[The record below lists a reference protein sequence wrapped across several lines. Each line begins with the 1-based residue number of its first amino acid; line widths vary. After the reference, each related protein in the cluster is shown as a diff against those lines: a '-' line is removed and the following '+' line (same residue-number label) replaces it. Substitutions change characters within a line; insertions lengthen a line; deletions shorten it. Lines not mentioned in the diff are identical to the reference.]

1 MSVGKK
7 ISKTASKAVGKPAG
21 KPARKKAAKPAA
33 HAAGKQVTITLT
45 RSMHGQ
51 LKNIAASV
59 RGLGLR
65 RMHQSVMIADTP
77 ENRGMM
83 HVAGHLL
90 KVEQN

>member
-1 MSVGKK
+1 MTEHRK
-7 ISKTASKAVGKPAG
+7 ISKSAG
-21 KPARKKAAKPAA
+21 KTARKPAA
-33 HAAGKQVTITLT
+33 KRAKSAAHPAGKQVTITLT

>member
-1 MSVGKK
+1 MP
-7 ISKTASKAVGKPAG
+7 ASKKTSKPAS
-21 KPARKKAAKPAA
+21 KSAS
-33 HAAGKQVTITLT
+33 KQVTVTLT

>member
-1 MSVGKK
+1 MSTAKK
-7 ISKTASKAVGKPAG
+7 TSKPAG
-21 KPARKKAAKPAA
+21 KAAG
-33 HAAGKQVTITLT
+33 HAAGKQVTVTLT
-45 RSMHGQ
+45 RSIHGQ
-51 LKNIAASV
+51 LRNIAASV

-65 RMHQSVMIADTP
+65 RVHQSVMIADTP

>member
-1 MSVGKK
+1 MAV
-7 ISKTASKAVGKPAG
+7 ASKHRASKPAV
-21 KPARKKAAKPAA
+21 KPAA
-33 HAAGKQVTITLT
+33 KLVTVTLT
-45 RSMHGQ
+45 RSVHGQ

-65 RMHQSVMIADTP
+65 KPHQSVIVADTA

-83 HVAGHLL
+83 NVAGHLL